1 MKPAAFRYLRP
12 KTIGEAIQYL
22 QPDNGD
28 SRILA
33 GGQSLVPML
42 NFRITRFDCLIDINY
57 VQDLAYIRYDGEM
70 LRIGAM
76 TRQRT
81 IETSSVVANAC
92 PLLQEVTKSIG
103 HLPTRTRGTIG
114 GSVAHAD
121 PAAEYPATLV
131 ALGATL
137 VAQSSEGRRE
147 IAADEFFQDVYS
159 TNLRADELLVEVAI
173 PVQVAALKY
182 GFEEYS
188 RCKGDLPVIGIVG
201 TFCLAME
208 RITTPRLVAFG
219 LASAPQRMRDA
230 EAMLE
235 NRRPDEVECQ
245 EVASLVAAQVN
256 AQDDVAAT
264 AELRKHLAG
273 VLTRHVL
280 ISALVP
286 RS

>member
-12 KTIGEAIQYL
+12 TTINEAIQYL
-22 QPDNGD
+22 QPNNGE

-42 NFRITRFDCLIDINY
+42 NFRLVRFDCLIDINY
-57 VQDLAYIRYDGEM
+57 IKDLAYIRRDEKM

-81 IETSSVVANAC
+81 IETSGLVADAC
-92 PLLQEVTKSIG
+92 PLLQEVTKAIG

-121 PAAEYPATLV
+121 PAAEYPATLI

-137 VAQSSEGRRE
+137 IAQSAADRRE
-147 IAADEFFQDVYS
+147 IAADEFFEDIYS
-159 TNLRADELLVEVAI
+159 TNLRADELLVEIAI
-173 PVQVAALKY
+173 PLRGAELKY
-182 GFEEYS
+182 GFEEYT
-188 RCKGDLPVIGIVG
+188 RCKGDLPMIGLVG
-201 TFCLAME
+201 TCRVVAN

-219 LASAPQRMRDA
+219 LASAPQRMREA
-230 EAMLE
+230 EVILE
-235 NRRPDEVECQ
+235 NHTPNKVQSDEV
-245 EVASLVAAQVN
+245 ADLVRAHVN
-256 AQDDVAAT
+256 AHDDVAAT
-264 AELRKHLAG
+264 ADLRKRLAG
-273 VLTRHVL
+273 VLARHILTSVL
-280 ISALVP
+280 DP